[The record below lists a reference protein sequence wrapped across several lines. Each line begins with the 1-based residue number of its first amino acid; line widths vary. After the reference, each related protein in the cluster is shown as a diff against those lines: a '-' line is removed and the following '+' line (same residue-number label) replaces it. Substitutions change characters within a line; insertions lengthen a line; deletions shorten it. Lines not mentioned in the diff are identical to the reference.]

1 MVDRL
6 TRIRYGNKFFF
17 YPLKPFDALFNLGF
31 LEAARCVWSFGTQRF
46 KPAPDHDTFEGWV
59 TGRFG
64 KRLFEIF
71 FRTYSEKLWGIPC
84 SELDADF
91 AAQRIKKLSLLEVI
105 KSFVKL
111 TKKNE
116 HKTLVDQFAYPLKGT
131 GMVYE
136 NMRDK
141 IRENGGKIHLSNP
154 VKRVLRKA
162 STATGIELENGEVKN
177 FDEVVSSM
185 PLTLLMKRLDNVPQS
200 IRDNVAKLRYRNTV
214 IVYLRIDAADL
225 FPDNWLYIHSENL
238 SVGRITNFRNWVPEL
253 YGEDDKTIL
262 ALEYWCYED
271 DDFWSLEDAKII
283 DLAKKEIA
291 STRLIGS
298 SEVLEG
304 KVVRLPRCYPVYSKG
319 YKENL
324 KPVEGFLTDIESLS
338 VIGRYGAFK
347 YNNQDHSIL
356 MGMRAAENIA
366 EGKSHDL
373 WEINTDYDNYQ
384 ESYIITRTG
393 LEKA

>member
-1 MVDRL
+1 M
-6 TRIRYGNKFFF
+6 
-17 YPLKPFDALFNLGF
+17 
-31 LEAARCVWSFGTQRF
+31 
-46 KPAPDHDTFEGWV
+46 

-298 SEVLEG
+298 SEVLDG